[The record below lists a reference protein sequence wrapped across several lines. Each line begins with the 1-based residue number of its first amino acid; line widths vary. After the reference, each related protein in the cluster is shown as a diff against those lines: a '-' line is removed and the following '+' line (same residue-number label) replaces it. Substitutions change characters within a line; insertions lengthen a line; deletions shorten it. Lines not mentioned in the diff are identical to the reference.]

1 VIWLKARPII
11 IIKITIVENVNTS
24 KSYVEGYKNKQKHI
38 LRSLHGWFCF
48 QIIFCSY
55 FSMKVIIKQTHTV
68 YIMVIDKLVTNVLI
82 RCDTKLQY
90 L

>member
-1 VIWLKARPII
+1 MVGFVFKSSSVPI
-11 IIKITIVENVNTS
+11 
-24 KSYVEGYKNKQKHI
+24 
-38 LRSLHGWFCF
+38 
-48 QIIFCSY
+48 